1 MPALIEDYALI
12 GNCRSAALINRDGAL
27 DWLCL
32 PRFDAPAVFA

>member
-32 PRFDAPAVFA
+32 PR